1 MGNTGLI
8 RSTVDG
14 VVIAL
19 CADYGRRKRAIEQR
33 NVCRRTDT
41 ELRYLNARIFD
52 AVAEVV
58 GTPLAEHFINDIGG
72 RIGYANTRLDCMSEV
87 TYKNLK
93 KQARELIAVR
103 LHLIDQN
110 FSIPQ

>member
-8 RSTVDG
+8 SPSVDKI
-14 VVIAL
+14 VVAL
-19 CADYGRRKRAIEQR
+19 CADYGRRKRAIAEKC
-33 NVCRRTDT
+33 VCRRTDT
-41 ELRYLNARIFD
+41 ELRYLTARIYD

-58 GTPLAEHFINDIGG
+58 GVPLAEHFIKDIGHCL
-72 RIGYANTRLDCMSEV
+72 GYANTQLDCMSEV

-103 LHLIDQN
+103 LHLVD
-110 FSIPQ
+110 